1 MIEKYQTC
9 SIYATC
15 QRSSFKQLLKKT
27 FDPSKVLIKKTL
39 ANKTRESNCRNFCEL
54 FSESYQHCS
63 MIDSIRWKN
72 LLILLKPWSRD

>member
-9 SIYATC
+9 SIYATY

-39 ANKTRESNCRNFCEL
+39 EIKQGKAIAEIFVNF
-54 FSESYQHCS
+54 FQKV
-63 MIDSIRWKN
+63 INIVR
-72 LLILLKPWSRD
+72 